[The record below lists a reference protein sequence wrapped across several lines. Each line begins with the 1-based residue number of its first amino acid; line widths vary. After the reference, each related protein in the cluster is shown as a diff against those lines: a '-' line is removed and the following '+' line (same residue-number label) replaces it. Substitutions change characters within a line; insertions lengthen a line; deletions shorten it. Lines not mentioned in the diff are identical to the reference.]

1 MPLTP
6 ALLNESS
13 FPYEVPYLGE
23 RDSVNVALGEPDE
36 AKKLDSANMQ
46 MEDYIPET
54 NITEDMPIIFGDG
67 TTPRIHLRKYVES
80 PANDMNWLLGD
91 NPNGSS
97 HNVKR
102 DSSFDEEVKTC
113 RKQFLAET
121 ITEYILNELLTE
133 LKNEKLYFKKKS
145 PEILQQKVQLNVLE
159 DPRYVSESSEEE
171 TIYGIRTN
179 MNAVY
184 EYCNLLVRFIVDNYM
199 DLLLEK
205 YNHKRPQ
212 ESLLILSEIREREG
226 NLLLSSNHWREYS
239 RGVIKARA
247 QEAFLPELIFNSLE
261 DEIIVATGNSE

>member
-1 MPLTP
+1 
-6 ALLNESS
+6 
-13 FPYEVPYLGE
+13 
-23 RDSVNVALGEPDE
+23 
-36 AKKLDSANMQ
+36 

-54 NITEDMPIIFGDG
+54 NMTEDMPIIFGEG
-67 TTPRIHLRKYVES
+67 TSPRIHLRKYVES
-80 PANDMNWLLGD
+80 PATDMHWLLGD
-91 NPNGSS
+91 NPSGNS
-97 HNVKR
+97 HSIKR

-121 ITEYILNELLTE
+121 ITEYILNELLAE
-133 LKNEKLYFKKKS
+133 LKSEKLYFKKKP

-212 ESLLILSEIREREG
+212 DPFLVLGEIRERESH
-226 NLLLSSNHWREYS
+226 LLLSSNHWREYA
-239 RGVIKARA
+239 RGVIKVRA
-247 QEAFLPELIFNSLE
+247 QDPFLPELIFNSLE
-261 DEIIVATGNSE
+261 DEIIVAALHPE